1 MITRNQFV
9 REFLAVASYGVFGG
23 FSQSLAFGPWLEK
36 TPIGGVELSPGLD
49 RPALESLLDR
59 IEAETSG
66 RPFIVTAEAQ
76 GN

>member
-1 MITRNQFV
+1 MITRNLFI

-49 RPALESLLDR
+49 PPALEGLLDR

-66 RPFIVTAEAQ
+66 RPFIATAEAQ